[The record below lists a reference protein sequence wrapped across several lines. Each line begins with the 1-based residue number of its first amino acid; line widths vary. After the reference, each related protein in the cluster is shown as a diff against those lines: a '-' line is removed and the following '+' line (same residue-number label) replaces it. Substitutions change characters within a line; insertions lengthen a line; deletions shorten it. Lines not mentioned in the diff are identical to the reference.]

1 MDMKSIL
8 MTRSFVLLL
17 LSCLTNTLFAA
28 GELDKAIDSRLVA
41 QQEAVKSQERIDG
54 LADET
59 KKLLEQYRYS
69 IRKTDSLKAY
79 NSQLRNSIDNQKN
92 QLASIQRQLENID
105 ETRRSITPLL
115 VRMVNVLEQTISLD
129 LPFLQEE
136 RSNRLNSIKTMMD
149 QPDVPI
155 PEKYRRVME
164 AYQIEMEY
172 GRTIE
177 TYTQDINLGGSNQT
191 VNILRIGRLV
201 LAYQTL
207 DGSSS
212 GVWDAKAKSWRTLPE
227 EYNHSIKQG
236 MAIANKQSPPEL
248 FDMPVRMPGGAE

>member
-1 MDMKSIL
+1 MKSMI
-8 MTRSFVLLL
+8 TRSFVLVLL
-17 LSCLTNTLFAA
+17 FCLANSLYAA
-28 GELDKAIDSRLVA
+28 GELDKAIQSRLVA
-41 QQEAVKSQERIDG
+41 QQEARQSQDRIDN

-59 KKLLEQYRYS
+59 KQLLDKYRYA

-79 NSQLRNSIDNQKN
+79 NTQLRNNINNQKT

-115 VRMVNVLEQTISLD
+115 ARMVSVLEKTVSLD
-129 LPFLQEE
+129 LPFLMEE
-136 RSNRLNSIKTMMD
+136 RTNRLNSIKAMMA

-164 AYQIEMEY
+164 AYQIEIEY
-172 GRTIE
+172 GRTID
-177 TYTQDINLGGSNQT
+177 TYTQDVKLDGNNQT

-212 GVWDAKAKSWRTLPE
+212 GVWDLKTKGWRPLPE
-227 EYNHSIKQG
+227 GYNHSIKLG
-236 MAIANKQSPPEL
+236 MAIAKKQSPPEL
-248 FDMPVRMPGGAE
+248 FNMPVRMPGGGQ

>member
-8 MTRSFVLLL
+8 ITRSFVLLL
-17 LSCLTNTLFAA
+17 LSCLATTLYAA
-28 GELDKAIDSRLVA
+28 GDLNKAIQSRLVA
-41 QQEAVKSQERIDG
+41 QQEARQSQDKIDN

-59 KKLLEQYRYS
+59 KSLLDKYRNA
-69 IRKTDSLKAY
+69 IRRTDSLKAY

-92 QLASIQRQLENID
+92 QLASIQRQLGNID

-115 VRMVNVLEQTISLD
+115 VRMVNVLEQTIAVD
-129 LPFLQEE
+129 LPFLMEE
-136 RSNRLNSIKTMMD
+136 RTNRLNSIKTMMD

-164 AYQIEMEY
+164 AYQIEIEY

-177 TYTQDINLGGSNQT
+177 TYTQDINVGGNNQT
-191 VNILRIGRLV
+191 VNVLRIGRLV

-207 DGSSS
+207 DGASS
-212 GVWDAKAKSWRTLPE
+212 GVWDAQAKTWRPLPG

-236 MAIANKQSPPEL
+236 MAIAKKQSPPEL
-248 FDMPVRMPGGAE
+248 VNMPVRMPGGGK

>member
-1 MDMKSIL
+1 MKSIL
-8 MTRSFVLLL
+8 TTRSFVLLL
-17 LSCLTNTLFAA
+17 LSCLTNSLYAA
-28 GELDKAIDSRLVA
+28 GELDKAIESRLVA
-41 QQEAVKSQERIDG
+41 QQEAVKSQGRIDN

-59 KKLLEQYRYS
+59 QKLLDKYRYA
-69 IRKTDSLKAY
+69 IRRTDSLKAY
-79 NSQLRNSIDNQKN
+79 NSQLRNSINNQKN

-115 VRMVNVLEQTISLD
+115 ARMVSVLEQTVSLD
-129 LPFLQEE
+129 LPFLMEE
-136 RSNRLNSIKTMMD
+136 RTNRLNSIKAMMA
-149 QPDVPI
+149 QPEIPI

-164 AYQIEMEY
+164 AYQIEIEY

-177 TYTQDINLGGSNQT
+177 TYTQDIKLGGKNQT

-212 GVWDAKAKSWRTLPE
+212 GVWDAQAKNWRQLPDG
-227 EYNHSIKQG
+227 YNHSIKLG
-236 MAIANKQSPPEL
+236 MAIARKQSPPEL
-248 FDMPVRMPGGAE
+248 FNMPVRMPGGGK

>member
-8 MTRSFVLLL
+8 MLRSFVLLS
-17 LSCLTNTLFAA
+17 LSCLATTLHAA
-28 GELDKAIDSRLVA
+28 GDLNKAIESRLVA
-41 QQEAVKSQERIDG
+41 QQEARQSQDRIDN

-59 KKLLEQYRYS
+59 RQLLDKYRNA
-69 IRKTDSLKAY
+69 IRRTDSLKAY
-79 NSQLRNSIDNQKN
+79 NSQLRSSIDNQKN

-115 VRMVNVLEQTISLD
+115 VRMVNVLDQTISLD
-129 LPFLQEE
+129 LPFLMEE
-136 RSNRLNSIKTMMD
+136 RSNRLNSIKTMMN

-164 AYQIEMEY
+164 AYQIEIEY

-177 TYTQDINLGGSNQT
+177 TYTQDISLDGSNQT

-207 DGSSS
+207 DGSSC
-212 GVWDAKAKSWRTLPE
+212 GVWDAKAKTWRVLPDD
-227 EYNHSIKQG
+227 YNHSISQG
-236 MAIANKQSPPEL
+236 MAIARKQSPPEL
-248 FDMPVRMPGGAE
+248 ITMPVRMPGGGK